1 MPADSVATG
10 AEDQNTGHP
19 EAELQRKLRSR
30 QRRGWKCTQCDQ
42 AFKKREHMVRHIRSH
57 TKERPFA
64 CDICSKTYER
74 RDSLI
79 RHART
84 HGRVGGSLTL
94 MTGPPIPLPTVADAT
109 ASHPSLVQQPDIHDD
124 VLSANDPPD
133 RPACFTDPISLTT
146 DNVHSRNHWAASGT
160 DIEPTSHLSPS
171 MYSST
176 RADTNSLCV
185 DQASNIWGCW
195 TDLEMF
201 DYGGSAYDPSWL
213 VGGSFDINAL
223 TSSISATGSPWVYG
237 EVSANLTQ
245 SQLNERSNGDHN
257 IDESITDNNVRTLVR
272 NRWHTRPV
280 IDSADPFALKR
291 PENLERVDE
300 AYRAGLS
307 SRLRPCLHDDVLPSA
322 EFLNICIKLYFAKF
336 QPIFPIVHAPSF
348 RPSSENALLL
358 LSICSLGALFVGSTG
373 AAARGRG
380 IFMKLNKAILASWEV
395 YIYRGGREAL
405 AMAQA
410 AALGQTFGMLSGNPN
425 DLLMTES
432 FHGTIIAWARQ
443 AGMFQ
448 VKDSL
453 QEMNHLDPDDL
464 ETAWRSWSQAEETV
478 RVLAALHIHD
488 SEFAAIFHHEP
499 LLRHE
504 PGRLPRCCTDE
515 LFFASTAAQ
524 WQTMIRSLHPSPIP
538 SKPQHHTSSVG
549 MTAMPNS
556 YSFMNAYV
564 LLSGHNAAIQEARCA
579 TLSEA
584 MIREFR
590 CRLTTW
596 YEAYFPSIRYPSHD
610 PHCLIVLWHEAFMS
624 LYVCFDLL
632 ERVIGR
638 EGSSMRDGDLS
649 RIRDWVAGLEG
660 QRCVV
665 HAMLIYKRLQTLP
678 ISTEPAI
685 HVPKALFYAGLVVY
699 CYAKFRSNEASH
711 GDIDIP
717 ELRSSDLG
725 RVSAQIAAEPPTGSL
740 RQFDPSTLYNVT
752 DLLRRQGHWELSR
765 RFSLILEA
773 LIDDLADSTVG
784 NL

>member
-1 MPADSVATG
+1 MPADSLAAG
-10 AEDQNTGHP
+10 AEDQNARHP

-30 QRRGWKCTQCDQ
+30 QRRVWKCPQCDQ
-42 AFKKREHMVRHIRSH
+42 AFKKREHMVRHILSH
-57 TKERPFA
+57 TKEKPFA
-64 CDICSKTYER
+64 CDICSKSYGR

-79 RHART
+79 RHTRT
-84 HGRVGGSLTL
+84 HSRVGGSLTL
-94 MTGPPIPLPTVADAT
+94 MTEPPIPSPKGADAA
-109 ASHPSLVQQPDIHDD
+109 ASHPSLVRQADIHDD
-124 VLSANDPPD
+124 VLSANDLPD
-133 RPACFTDPISLTT
+133 GPACFTNPIGLTT
-146 DNVHSRNHWAASGT
+146 DSIRPRNHWAASGT
-160 DIEPTSHLSPS
+160 DIEPTIYLSPS

-176 RADTNSLCV
+176 RADTNSLSV
-185 DQASNIWGCW
+185 DQASNVWGSW

-201 DYGGSAYDPSWL
+201 DFGGNAYDPSWL

-223 TSSISATGSPWVYG
+223 TSSISAAGSPWVYG
-237 EVSANLTQ
+237 DVSSNLTQ
-245 SQLNERSNGDHN
+245 SQLNERSNGYHN
-257 IDESITDNNVRTLVR
+257 IEESIAENNIRTLVR
-272 NRWHTRPV
+272 NRWHTRPA
-280 IDSADPFALKR
+280 IESAYPHALKR
-291 PENLERVDE
+291 PENLDRVDE

-322 EFLNICIKLYFAKF
+322 DFLNICIKLYFAKF

-358 LSICSLGALFVGSTG
+358 LSICSLGALFVGSAA

-410 AALGQTFGMLSGNPN
+410 VALGQTFGMLSGNPN

-448 VKDSL
+448 IKDSL
-453 QEMNHLDPDDL
+453 QEANHLDPDDL
-464 ETAWRSWSQAEETV
+464 ETAWRSWSQAEETA

-488 SEFAAIFHHEP
+488 SEFATIFHHEP

-515 LFFASTAAQ
+515 LFIASTAAQ
-524 WQTMIRSLHPSPIP
+524 WQTMIKSLQSSPV
-538 SKPQHHTSSVG
+538 SSELQNRTSSMG
-549 MTAMPNS
+549 MNVMPNS

-564 LLSGHNAAIQEARCA
+564 LLSGHNAAIQEARCE

-584 MIREFR
+584 MIGNFR

-596 YEAYFPSIRYPSHD
+596 YEVYFPSIRQPSRD

-624 LYVCFDLL
+624 LYICFDLL

-638 EGSSMRDGDLS
+638 EGLSMRDGDLA
-649 RIRDWVAGLEG
+649 RIRDLVAGLEG

-678 ISTEPAI
+678 ISAEPAI

-699 CYAKFRSNEASH
+699 CYAKFRPNEGSH
-711 GDIDIP
+711 SDIDIP

-725 RVSAQIAAEPPTGSL
+725 RVSAQIPAEPPTASL
-740 RQFDPSTLYNVT
+740 RQFDPSALYNIT

-765 RFSLILEA
+765 RFSSILEA
-773 LIDDLADSTVG
+773 LIDDLADSTVSSQ
-784 NL
+784 